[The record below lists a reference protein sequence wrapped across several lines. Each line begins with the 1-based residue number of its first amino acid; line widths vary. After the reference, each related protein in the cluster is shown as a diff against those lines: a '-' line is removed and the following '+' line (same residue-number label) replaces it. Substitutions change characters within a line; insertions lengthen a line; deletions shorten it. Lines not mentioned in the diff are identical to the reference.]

1 MEKPLKTPM
10 PNTDSIR
17 QLTEFWDTHDFTDYE
32 DQFEEVTK
40 PLFSKK
46 SIIHVE
52 VSTQEAEAVDELA
65 KSKGVKAADLV
76 REWVQEKVS
85 VS

>member
-1 MEKPLKTPM
+1 MEKSMKTPM
-10 PNTDSIR
+10 PDTDSIR
-17 QLTEFWDTHDFTDYE
+17 ELAEFWDTHDFTDYE
-32 DQFEEVTK
+32 DQFEEVSE

-46 SIIHVE
+46 SVIQVE
-52 VSTQEAEAVDELA
+52 VTSQEAEAVDELA

-76 REWVQEKVS
+76 RQWVQEKVS